1 MNKDMKNML
10 AELSVKPDPMRKDRF
25 MRKIRGKY
33 PQPRIRTADLIL
45 RQLPYINKWVWILS
59 LLALLIAI
67 WGIQGNREMVYL
79 ISALMP
85 FVSGIAVF
93 ESFRSGMYG
102 MSEPE
107 GVTLV
112 SLRGVLFTR
121 IICVGTAHI
130 LILSTLA
137 VILGKHSGYGF
148 LMTGAMLTIPYLL
161 SSILSMELE
170 RTAFGRKYGLS
181 CMAIS
186 AGVSVLMFVLQNERN
201 LYAEA
206 YRGLWYLS
214 TIILMLIE
222 WFEIKKMFQMEEYA
236 WS

>member
-1 MNKDMKNML
+1 MEIRYLYTIARNLCVDEFRKQKTEALPKDISDKEDFSEAVIENIQ
-10 AELSVKPDPMRKDRF
+10 
-25 MRKIRGKY
+25 IR
-33 PQPRIRTADLIL
+33 
-45 RQLPYINKWVWILS
+45 N
-59 LLALLIAI
+59 
-67 WGIQGNREMVYL
+67 
-79 ISALMP
+79 ALM
-85 FVSGIAVF
+85 
-93 ESFRSGMYG
+93 
-102 MSEPE
+102 
-107 GVTLV
+107 
-112 SLRGVLFTR
+112 
-121 IICVGTAHI
+121 
-130 LILSTLA
+130 
-137 VILGKHSGYGF
+137 K
-148 LMTGAMLTIPYLL
+148 LTIPYLL